1 MAVRGK
7 SVLRLVHPA
16 SETVLA
22 ERLEKPRTFVG
33 RGLGLM
39 FRSSLPPETAMWIV
53 PCSGIHTFFM
63 RFPIDVVFLD
73 RRQRVV
79 RVYPSLRRWRLVAL
93 VLGAHSVI
101 ELAAGTLAP
110 LALSRGDQLA
120 VESIPLEA

>member
-1 MAVRGK
+1 MPVRGK

-22 ERLEKPRTFVG
+22 ERLERPRTFVG

-39 FRSSLPPETAMWIV
+39 FRRSLPPETAMWIA
-53 PCSGIHTFFM
+53 PCNGIHTFFM

-79 RVYPSLRRWRLVAL
+79 RVYPSLRRWRLVPL
-93 VLGAHSVI
+93 VLGAHSVV
-101 ELAAGTLAP
+101 ELAAGTLLP
-110 LALSRGDQLA
+110 LALSKGDQLA
-120 VESIPLEA
+120 IESAPL